1 MSEWTDKKKK
11 RKDENVDSN
20 GFTSVKKQSKFSAIT
35 DTAGDY
41 VSDAARLVK
50 EAGTSAVATVPSM
63 PESIVNLLSMGKNF
77 ASKKLGLA
85 HPDQQAEYIDIPGLP
100 SFSEAKAFFQSPTQ
114 GTAFKAS
121 EGLLTQGKQNEI
133 KMGLLEKGIYPNSPE
148 WKNEYYNAVYES
160 LDLPTNEYET
170 KAGEVLST
178 PAEWFGM
185 GAPFGKTA
193 AKISGFAGGV
203 NEALKAIGVDE
214 NHALVGSLGL
224 DFALTLAAGVR
235 NPKIINQFNASV
247 KDAIQKGSIKDAKE
261 LMQFAKENNIP
272 LLGVEALAQATGDQ
286 SLIKLA
292 KLVAQSEKGKKYFLG
307 LNNRKLV
314 LSEKSEQFVNDFF
327 GAGNIR
333 YLDVTDN
340 MVKTI
345 QKSRD
350 DLMKKIN
357 AHARKNGYKNF
368 DLNIHGEKATAEV
381 YDILINLSKNKS
393 ITKSKSKALERI
405 ANEIKGKDQK
415 ALQDLSQGLGKDIK
429 GLRITDPKQA
439 GYLKEIKGYVD
450 AALKQIDGYEQ
461 GNKIYQKL
469 FNRLV
474 APLDDLGTKGKE
486 ATLGLLEKVI
496 LGKNDYVSVNALATQ
511 LNKIDKKLFP
521 EVAQALFS
529 EVLGKVKISESMG
542 GAIKNAFYGTTNKQK
557 QIEAI
562 LRGVA
567 NAQGKNP
574 EKVIKGF
581 KAFLDTMEA
590 TSKYSGGESITAKAL
605 QTSEGMGSKLAKL
618 NIGTPFAWFDTLVS
632 NKNWDQLG
640 QILTA
645 PNSIDIMVRIANT
658 PAYQRNWRL
667 LLSPLAKEG
676 SLMEN
681 KEATQKKYENQF
693 KGITQ

>member
-20 GFTSVKKQSKFSAIT
+20 GFTSVKKQSKFSSIA

-160 LDLPTNEYET
+160 LGLPTNEYET

-415 ALQDLSQGLGKDIK
+415 ALQSLSQDLGKEIK
-429 GLRITDPKQA
+429 GLRITAPRDA
-439 GYLKEIKGYVD
+439 GYLQEIKGYVD
-450 AALKQIDGYEQ
+450 TALKQIDGYEQ

-605 QTSEGMGSKLAKL
+605 QTSEGMGSKLGKI
-618 NIGTPFAWFDTLVS
+618 NIGTPFSWFDTLVA

-640 QILTA
+640 QMLTA

>member
-1 MSEWTDKKKK
+1 MSEWTEKKKN

-41 VSDAARLVK
+41 VSDAGRLVE
-50 EAGTSAVATVPSM
+50 EAATSAIATVPSL
-63 PESIVNLLSMGKNF
+63 PESIVNLFSMGKNF

-85 HPDQQAEYIDIPGLP
+85 HPDQQAEYIDIPFLP
-100 SFSEAKAFFQSPTQ
+100 SFSEAKSFLKNPPLMTEHL
-114 GTAFKAS
+114 

-133 KMGLLEKGIYPNSPE
+133 KIGLLEQGIYPNSPE
-148 WKNEYYNAVYES
+148 WNNQYNDAIKTA
-160 LDLPTNEYET
+160 LDMPTSQYET

-214 NHALVGSLGL
+214 NHALVGSLGI

-292 KLVAQSEKGKKYFLG
+292 KLVAQSEQGKKYFLG

-345 QKSRD
+345 KTARD

-415 ALQDLSQGLGKDIK
+415 ALQSLSQDLGKEIK
-429 GLRITDPKQA
+429 GLRITAPRDA
-439 GYLKEIKGYVD
+439 GYLQEIKGYVD
-450 AALKQIDGYEQ
+450 TALKQIDGYEQ

-605 QTSEGMGSKLAKL
+605 QTSEGMGSKLGKI
-618 NIGTPFAWFDTLVS
+618 NIGTPFSWFDTLVA

>member
-160 LDLPTNEYET
+160 LGLPTNEYET

-235 NPKIINQFNASV
+235 NPKIINQFNTSV

-345 QKSRD
+345 KTARD

-429 GLRITDPKQA
+429 GLRITDPTQA

-450 AALKQIDGYEQ
+450 TALKQIDGYEQ

-529 EVLGKVKISESMG
+529 EVLVKVKISESMG

>member
-20 GFTSVKKQSKFSAIT
+20 GFTSVKKQSKFSSIA

-85 HPDQQAEYIDIPGLP
+85 HPDQQAEYIDIPFLP
-100 SFSEAKAFFQSPTQ
+100 SFSEAKSFFQSPTQ

-133 KMGLLEKGIYPNSPE
+133 KMGLLEQGIFPNSPE
-148 WKNEYYNAVYES
+148 WKDKYYNAVYEA

-214 NHALVGSLGL
+214 NHALVGSLGI

-345 QKSRD
+345 QKARD
-350 DLMKKIN
+350 DLLKNIN
-357 AHARKNGYKNF
+357 AHARKNGYKKF
-368 DLNIHGEKATAEV
+368 DLNQHGEKATAEV

-439 GYLKEIKGYVD
+439 GYLQEIKGYVD
-450 AALKQIDGYEQ
+450 TALKQIDGYEQ

-605 QTSEGMGSKLAKL
+605 QTSEGMGSKLGKI
-618 NIGTPFAWFDTLVS
+618 NIGTPFSWFDTLVA

-640 QILTA
+640 QMLTA

>member
-20 GFTSVKKQSKFSAIT
+20 GFTSVKKQSKFSSIA

-85 HPDQQAEYIDIPGLP
+85 HPDQQAEYIDIPFLP
-100 SFSEAKAFFQSPTQ
+100 SFSEAKSFFQSPTQ

-133 KMGLLEKGIYPNSPE
+133 KMGLLEQGIFPNSPE
-148 WKNEYYNAVYES
+148 WKDKYYNAVYEA

-214 NHALVGSLGL
+214 NHALVGSLGI

-292 KLVAQSEKGKKYFLG
+292 KLVAQSDKGKKYFLG

-345 QKSRD
+345 QKARD
-350 DLMKKIN
+350 DLLKNIN
-357 AHARKNGYKNF
+357 AHARKNGYKKF
-368 DLNIHGEKATAEV
+368 DLNQHGEKATAEV

-439 GYLKEIKGYVD
+439 GYLQEIKGYVD
-450 AALKQIDGYEQ
+450 TALKQIDGYEQ

-567 NAQGKNP
+567 NAQGKDPN
-574 EKVIKGF
+574 KVIKGF

>member
-1 MSEWTDKKKK
+1 MSEWTEKKKN

-41 VSDAARLVK
+41 VSDAGRLVE
-50 EAGTSAVATVPSM
+50 EAATSAIATVPSL
-63 PESIVNLLSMGKNF
+63 PESIVNLFSMGKNF

-85 HPDQQAEYIDIPGLP
+85 HPDQQAEYIDIPFLP
-100 SFSEAKAFFQSPTQ
+100 SFSEAKSFLKNPPLMTEHL
-114 GTAFKAS
+114 

-133 KMGLLEKGIYPNSPE
+133 KIGLLEQGIYPNSPE
-148 WKNEYYNAVYES
+148 WNNQYNDAIKTA
-160 LDLPTNEYET
+160 LDMPTSQYET

-214 NHALVGSLGL
+214 NHALVGSLGI

-292 KLVAQSEKGKKYFLG
+292 KLVAQSEQGKKYFLG

-345 QKSRD
+345 QKARD
-350 DLMKKIN
+350 DLLKNIN
-357 AHARKNGYKNF
+357 AHARKNGYKKF
-368 DLNIHGEKATAEV
+368 DLNQHGEKATAEV

-415 ALQDLSQGLGKDIK
+415 ALQSLSQDLGKEIK
-429 GLRITDPKQA
+429 GLRITAPRDA
-439 GYLKEIKGYVD
+439 GYLQEIKGYVD
-450 AALKQIDGYEQ
+450 TALKQIDGYEQ

-605 QTSEGMGSKLAKL
+605 QTSEGMGSKLGKI
-618 NIGTPFAWFDTLVS
+618 NIGTPFSWFDTLVA

>member
-11 RKDENVDSN
+11 RKDENVDSD

-41 VSDAARLVK
+41 VSDAGRLVE
-50 EAGTSAVATVPSM
+50 EAATSAIATVPSL
-63 PESIVNLLSMGKNF
+63 PESIVNLLNMGKNF

-114 GTAFKAS
+114 GAAFKAS

-133 KMGLLEKGIYPNSPE
+133 KTGLLEQGIFPNSPE
-148 WKNEYYNAVYES
+148 WKDKYYNAVYEA

-292 KLVAQSEKGKKYFLG
+292 KLVAQSEQGQKYFLG

-314 LSEKSEQFVNDFF
+314 LSEKSEQFVYDFF

-429 GLRITDPKQA
+429 GLRNTDPKQA
-439 GYLKEIKGYVD
+439 GYLQEIKGYVD
-450 AALKQIDGYEQ
+450 TALKQIDGYEQ

-567 NAQGKNP
+567 NAQGKDPN
-574 EKVIKGF
+574 KVIKGF

-605 QTSEGMGSKLAKL
+605 QTSEGMGSKLGKI
-618 NIGTPFAWFDTLVS
+618 NIGTPFSWFDTLVA

-640 QILTA
+640 QMLTA